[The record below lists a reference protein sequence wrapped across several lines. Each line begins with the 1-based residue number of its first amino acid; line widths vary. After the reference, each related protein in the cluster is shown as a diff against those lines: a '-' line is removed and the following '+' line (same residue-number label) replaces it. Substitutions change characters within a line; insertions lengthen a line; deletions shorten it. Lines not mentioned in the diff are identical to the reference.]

1 MAVLI
6 SLAKKLFL
14 RLFIV
19 IIKCVKATRTFC
31 LFNNQVK
38 DVVAN
43 LLKFA
48 KAACLG
54 QNGHSLC
61 PLPQASLQYQATETI
76 SNES

>member
-1 MAVLI
+1 MVVLI

-38 DVVAN
+38 DVLDFN
-43 LLKFA
+43 DK
-48 KAACLG
+48 
-54 QNGHSLC
+54 S
-61 PLPQASLQYQATETI
+61 
-76 SNES
+76 

>member
-19 IIKCVKATRTFC
+19 IIKCVKATRT
-31 LFNNQVK
+31 FNNQVK

-76 SNES
+76 SDES